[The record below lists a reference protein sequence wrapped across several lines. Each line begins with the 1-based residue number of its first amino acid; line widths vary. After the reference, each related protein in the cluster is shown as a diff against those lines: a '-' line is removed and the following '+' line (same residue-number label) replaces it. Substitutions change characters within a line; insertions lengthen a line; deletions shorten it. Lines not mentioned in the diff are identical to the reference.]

1 MSGPWEKYQ
10 AAAPDEA
17 PAGPWAK
24 YQTQPAAAGAQ
35 APASAPVD
43 DIPRMLPRQRA
54 TALAN
59 LPQGAMQ
66 PGDLLA
72 GLVRGSGSIG
82 ATLLTPYDLL
92 AGNTQSIGN
101 PERRAA
107 MDQALVQ
114 LGADPESFAYK
125 AGKVGGELAGTAGV
139 GPALAPAARAVGASP
154 ALVSAINTAGMRT
167 GAAPAGFAAK
177 AADLGTRAAGGAIN
191 GGASA
196 ALADPSQAAGGAAV
210 GAALPPVV
218 KAAGAVATATGKTL
232 RLSGAELT
240 NMLKSEPTRAAQDLI
255 RALDLTPE
263 QIPAVVAKLRGAETL
278 VDGAAPTVGQALSM
292 PQASILE
299 RVVAAGAGGEK
310 LRQALQ
316 AQAEARMAAL
326 HGVAPVDPNGYQQA
340 RADTGEAIGRYAK
353 AERGQA
359 ATANAAQYQAVD
371 PAGAARIT
379 MPADEMQAA
388 AAQFVG
394 PGAVGKN
401 QMPAQFSREASA
413 LSAPESG
420 QPMYYVPAPA
430 PRQVRPQQAAPR
442 PMPQSQPQPQPQP
455 RAKPQPVPQH
465 KPQPQQLGEPT
476 IVYDAFGTPRM
487 APPARAFV
495 QAPAPPSAVV
505 YDAFGTPRTP
515 VQERA
520 FIPPPAPPSTVRY
533 DQFGTPAPVVEP
545 QYFTPGKQAPV
556 PGGGGGGVA
565 YNEFGVPVQA
575 APRASE
581 WQEVMR
587 MRSSLNEQIQAA
599 INNGDNQAAAAMTA
613 QIKAL
618 DKAIET
624 QAPADVL
631 GRWQEANASRH
642 AIGQRFDTGPQA
654 AIFSTR
660 NGEPLVQGG
669 EVAAKF
675 WGNRPGLAEDVQS
688 FRRLIDDNP
697 AMLGQFRSMITT
709 EGADKAA
716 QGGVLGAKFVDWVRN
731 MKPGLRAAF
740 EPAQLASLE
749 RIAADV
755 ERAGAAAKL
764 GMGPGSNTYQNAA
777 TALDAG
783 LLGSPFAK
791 SMAQRIPFVGSVAE
805 GLRAAGA
812 KSASE
817 AKAMRLSDL
826 LSNAGGAADEL
837 QRQVPSAA
845 AAKFRHLMDMGGVT
859 LGTPIPQLGGLTLSE
874 FLRLGGY
881 KAAPVA
887 AAQ

>member
-10 AAAPDEA
+10 AAAADAA

-24 YQTQPAAAGAQ
+24 YQAQPDAAAAQ
-35 APASAPVD
+35 APASAPID

-72 GLVRGSGSIG
+72 GLVRGAGSIG

-107 MDQALVQ
+107 MDQALLQ

-299 RVVAAGAGGEK
+299 RVVAAGPGGEK

-340 RADTGEAIGRYAK
+340 RADTGEAIGRYARPEEK
-353 AERGQA
+353 RISDQITEMYK
-359 ATANAAQYQAVD
+359 TID
-371 PAGAARIT
+371 PAGESRITLPVDQLQRVKGQYLGPGTVGSGKDAAAVIGEANRIGTMEVPAIHAGTAGPAQENLLAFVKRNGGISEQSVAARELSGEVRDLKQSGLGRVVYKNGGRNLSEIT
-379 MPADEMQAA
+379 ERAYEAGFIPDEDPALLLEMLRNNGRNTYGSSANLDRQFSAMRDAAMGDAPAAERIARPVPYQDMQNLRSSMGELATAADAKGNKREAA
-388 AAQFVG
+388 ALRGMVAELD
-394 PGAVGKN
+394 KKLN
-401 QMPAQFSREASA
+401 
-413 LSAPESG
+413 
-420 QPMYYVPAPA
+420 
-430 PRQVRPQQAAPR
+430 
-442 PMPQSQPQPQPQP
+442 
-455 RAKPQPVPQH
+455 
-465 KPQPQQLGEPT
+465 T
-476 IVYDAFGTPRM
+476 IAD
-487 APPARAFV
+487 
-495 QAPAPPSAVV
+495 
-505 YDAFGTPRTP
+505 
-515 VQERA
+515 
-520 FIPPPAPPSTVRY
+520 
-533 DQFGTPAPVVEP
+533 
-545 QYFTPGKQAPV
+545 
-556 PGGGGGGVA
+556 GGGSFDDFFPQ
-565 YNEFGVPVQA
+565 EMSDKW
-575 APRASE
+575 RA
-581 WQEVMR
+581 
-587 MRSSLNEQIQAA
+587 
-599 INNGDNQAAAAMTA
+599 
-613 QIKAL
+613 
-618 DKAIET
+618 
-624 QAPADVL
+624 
-631 GRWQEANASRH
+631 ANASH
-642 AIGQRFDTGPQA
+642 SAKMDRFHTGPQA
-654 AIFSTR
+654 SLFR
-660 NGEPLVQGG
+660 NGADGQPVVQGG

-755 ERAGAAAKL
+755 ERAGSAAKL

-783 LLGSPFAK
+783 LLGSPMVK
-791 SMAQRIPFVGSVAE
+791 SIAQRTPILRAVAE
-805 GLRAAGA
+805 PLRAAA
-812 KSASE
+812 AENASK
-817 AKAMRLSDL
+817 AKALRLSDL

-837 QRQVPSAA
+837 QRQAPSAA

>member
-10 AAAPDEA
+10 AAAPDAA

-24 YQTQPAAAGAQ
+24 YQAQPDAAGAQ

-72 GLVRGSGSIG
+72 GLARGAGSIG

-139 GPALAPAARAVGASP
+139 GPALAVPATGAKVFGRAVPAIQSVADAAVASP
-154 ALVSAINTAGMRT
+154 RLQGLVNAVSSAGMRT

-299 RVVAAGAGGEK
+299 RVVAAGPGGEK

-326 HGVAPVDPNGYQQA
+326 HGVAPVDPNGYAQA
-340 RADTGEAIGRYAK
+340 RADTGSAIGRYAK

-359 ATANAAQYQAVD
+359 MTANGAQYIAAD

-430 PRQVRPQQAAPR
+430 PRQARPQP
-442 PMPQSQPQPQPQP
+442 
-455 RAKPQPVPQH
+455 
-465 KPQPQQLGEPT
+465 
-476 IVYDAFGTPRM
+476 
-487 APPARAFV
+487 APPA
-495 QAPAPPSAVV
+495 
-505 YDAFGTPRTP
+505 
-515 VQERA
+515 
-520 FIPPPAPPSTVRY
+520 TVRY

-545 QYFTPGKQAPV
+545 QYFTPGKQVPV

-599 INNGDNQAAAAMTA
+599 INNGDNQAASAMTA

-631 GRWQEANASRH
+631 SRWQEANASRH

-783 LLGSPFAK
+783 LLGSPMVK
-791 SMAQRIPFVGSVAE
+791 SIAQRTPILRAVAE
-805 GLRAAGA
+805 PLRAAA
-812 KSASE
+812 AENASK
-817 AKAMRLSDL
+817 AKALRLSDL

>member
-1 MSGPWEKYQ
+1 MTNPWDADPIVK
-10 AAAPDEA
+10 
-17 PAGPWAK
+17 
-24 YQTQPAAAGAQ
+24 PAASASPWDADPIVKPAQ
-35 APASAPVD
+35 SAAPVD

-66 PGDLLA
+66 PGDILA
-72 GLVRGSGSIG
+72 GAVRGAASIG
-82 ATLLTPYDLL
+82 ATLATMPG
-92 AGNTQSIGN
+92 AGYFD
-101 PERRAA
+101 RRADKLKA
-107 MDQALVQ
+107 VDAQ
-114 LGADPESFAYK
+114 LQDWGADPESFAYR
-125 AGKVGGELAGTAGV
+125 AGKLGGEVAGTAGV
-139 GPALAPAARAVGASP
+139 GPVLAPVARAVGASP

-167 GAAPAGFAAK
+167 GAAPVGLAAK
-177 AADLGTRAAGGAIN
+177 AGDLATRSAGAAIN

-196 ALADPSQAAGGAAV
+196 ALADPENADGGAVVGAVIPPVLKGV
-210 GAALPPVV
+210 GAAAG
-218 KAAGAVATATGKTL
+218 AAGKALK
-232 RLSGAELT
+232 LSGAELT

-255 RALDLTPE
+255 RALDLTPD
-263 QIPAVVAKLRGAETL
+263 QIPAVVAKLRGSETL

-299 RVVAAGAGGEK
+299 RVVAAGPGGEK

-326 HGVAPVDPNGYQQA
+326 HGVAPVDPNGYAQA
-340 RADTGEAIGRYAK
+340 RADTGEAISRYAK
-353 AERGQA
+353 ASREQA

-371 PAGAARIT
+371 PAGAARVT

-388 AAQFVG
+388 AAKFVG

-430 PRQVRPQQAAPR
+430 PRQARPAAAVPR
-442 PMPQSQPQPQPQP
+442 PMPQSQP
-455 RAKPQPVPQH
+455 KPAGPPS
-465 KPQPQQLGEPT
+465 
-476 IVYDAFGTPRM
+476 IVYDEFGTPM
-487 APPARAFV
+487 TAAPARVFV
-495 QAPAPPSAVV
+495 
-505 YDAFGTPRTP
+505 
-515 VQERA
+515 
-520 FIPPPAPPSTVRY
+520 PPPAPSSTVRY
-533 DQFGTPAPVVEP
+533 DQFGMPAPVVNP
-545 QYFTPGKQAPV
+545 QYFTPGKQVPV
-556 PGGGGGGVA
+556 PGGRGGGVV
-565 YNEFGVPVQA
+565 YNELGVPGQA

-599 INNGDNQAAAAMTA
+599 INNGDNQASAAMTA

-631 GRWQEANASRH
+631 GRWKEANASRH
-642 AIGQRFDTGPQA
+642 AIGQRFGTGPQA

-660 NGEPLVQGG
+660 NGEPLAQGG
-669 EVAAKF
+669 KVAAKF
-675 WGNRPGLAEDVQS
+675 WGNRPGLTEDVQA
-688 FRRLIDDNP
+688 FRRLVDDNP

-716 QGGVLGAKFVDWVRN
+716 QGGVLGATFVDWVRN
-731 MKPGLRAAF
+731 MKPGLREAF

-783 LLGSPFAK
+783 LLGSPMVK
-791 SMAQRIPFVGSVAE
+791 SLAQRTPILRSIAE
-805 GLRAAGA
+805 RAS
-812 KSASE
+812 K
-817 AKAMRLSDL
+817 AKALRLSDL

-845 AAKFRHLMDMGGVT
+845 AARFRSVMDLGGT
-859 LGTPIPQLGGLTLSE
+859 TMQTPIPQLGGLTLAD
-874 FLRLGGY
+874 FLRLGAY
-881 KAAPVA
+881 KAGPLA
-887 AAQ
+887 ATQ